1 MLLKL
6 LVSCGLNEAGQF
18 KINLLRFA
26 LCDIVVVPNSLT
38 YTVSISDLTANLS
51 CMLYLYILVS

>member
-6 LVSCGLNEAGQF
+6 HFSYGLNEAGQF

-26 LCDIVVVPNSLT
+26 LCDVVVPNSL
-38 YTVSISDLTANLS
+38 
-51 CMLYLYILVS
+51 